1 MPRKIKKEYTLSP
14 WDAMLSARFPDDPTP
29 VTVPYTVT
37 TQCNTHSESTTQCNT
52 HSESTTSEDKVC
64 D

>member
-14 WDAMLSARFPDDPTP
+14 WDAMLSARFPDDPT
-29 VTVPYTVT
+29 
-37 TQCNTHSESTTQCNT
+37 HSESTTQCNT
-52 HSESTTSEDKVC
+52 HSESTTSESTTSEDKVC